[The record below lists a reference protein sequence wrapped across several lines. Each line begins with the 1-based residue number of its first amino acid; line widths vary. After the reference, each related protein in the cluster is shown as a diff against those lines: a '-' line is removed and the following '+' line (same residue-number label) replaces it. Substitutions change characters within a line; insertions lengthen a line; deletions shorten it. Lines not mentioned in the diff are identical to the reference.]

1 MMEAELTNAKFPNLK
16 KYLQLQKGTILDLI
30 DNFFKKNAL
39 PLISTQSY
47 MY

>member
-1 MMEAELTNAKFPNLK
+1 MEAELTNAKFPNSK
-16 KYLQLQKGTILDLI
+16 KYLQLQKRIILDLI
-30 DNFFKKNAL
+30 DNFFLKNAS